1 MVSIEAWSRLK
12 GDSKLKVNVKF
23 KSRFR
28 DLFHEEG
35 REVNLPQQAN
45 VRELLNLLCD
55 TPKRRFQVFDNECVN
70 LRPNVAVTRN
80 GLFVIHLNWLDT
92 KLSEGDTVELF
103 NLFCGG

>member
-1 MVSIEAWSRLK
+1 
-12 GDSKLKVNVKF
+12 VKF

-28 DLFHEEG
+28 GIFDEDG
-35 REVNLPQQAN
+35 REVALRQKAT

-80 GLFVIHLNWLDT
+80 GLFVIHLNWLET
-92 KLSEGDTVELF
+92 ELSEGDTVELF

>member
-1 MVSIEAWSRLK
+1 M
-12 GDSKLKVNVKF
+12 KVNVKF

-28 DLFHEEG
+28 DIFQEEVK
-35 REVNLPQQAN
+35 EVNLPQQAN

-55 TPKRRFQVFDNECVN
+55 TPERRSKVFDNECVN
-70 LRPNVAVTRN
+70 LRQNVAVTKN

>member
-1 MVSIEAWSRLK
+1 
-12 GDSKLKVNVKF
+12 VKF

-28 DLFHEEG
+28 GIFDEDG
-35 REVNLPQQAN
+35 REVALRQQAT

-80 GLFVIHLNWLDT
+80 GLFVIHLNWLET
-92 KLSEGDTVELF
+92 ELSEGDTVELF